1 MKLKKYYE
9 MEKDIEN
16 EILIEFK
23 KEINNNNEEELILKN
38 L

>member
-1 MKLKKYYE
+1 

>member
-1 MKLKKYYE
+1 
-9 MEKDIEN
+9 MEKGIEN